1 MIGAALIGAV
11 ILLLQIIFP
20 LFLLSAKICPEPVV
34 TANKFSFTAN
44 PPLII
49 PVVSSIFF
57 FNFFF
62 HFFLPLFLFI
72 AVTVSAVSSV
82 YIFS

>member
-1 MIGAALIGAV
+1 MGAALIGAV

-20 LFLLSAKICPEPVV
+20 LFLLSAKIDPEPVV
-34 TANKFSFTAN
+34 TANKSLFTAS

-49 PVVSSIFF
+49 PTLSEVFF

-62 HFFLPLFLFI
+62 HSFLPLFLLI
-72 AVTVSAVSSV
+72 AKTVSSVSSV
-82 YIFS
+82 YIFF